1 MSKSKKYISYR
12 DDEESNTAYNNYQE
26 FRDRK
31 KNKKIKTALR
41 TKNVDELIHYTEED
55 DYY

>member
-1 MSKSKKYISYR
+1 MSKSKKFINYR

-31 KNKKIKTALR
+31 KNKKLKSALR
-41 TKNVDELIHYTEED
+41 TKNIDELISFTEEEE
-55 DYY
+55 YY